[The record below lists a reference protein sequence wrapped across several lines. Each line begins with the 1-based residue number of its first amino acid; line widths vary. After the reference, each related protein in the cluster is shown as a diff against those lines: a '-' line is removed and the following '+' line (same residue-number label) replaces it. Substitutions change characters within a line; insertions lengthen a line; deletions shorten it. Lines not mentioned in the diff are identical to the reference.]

1 MITREAF
8 GTTKKLYCVYHA
20 WSYTLKGDLSH
31 AAFSQGLRG
40 EGGLPKDFSLA
51 DHGLQKLRVETLC
64 GLVFATF
71 SNATPPLLDWLG
83 DVAHGI
89 RRVLNKPLKVLGYD
103 TQRIHANW
111 KAYHEN
117 PRDSYHANILHTFYG
132 TFGLSRMSQESG
144 MILDKS
150 GRHVYFYTKAG
161 TEKKSEDY
169 EKTSSQL
176 RSHNDGLKLED
187 PSILKW
193 QDEYGDGVSVQIL
206 TTYPGFVLHQIANSL
221 ATRQICT
228 KGPGQTDL
236 VWTYFGFED
245 DDEAL
250 TERRLAQTNLAGS
263 AGMIS
268 VEDAAVCEMMQHAV
282 GDAQEGASFIEM
294 GGKEV
299 KFELDENGKPLG
311 VYFKEQKD
319 ANKLIEEYMLLANK
333 EVAKFIK
340 SKELPCVNRVHPTPD
355 DEKLLNLKKMALN
368 FGHELEISD
377 PETTKDELNK
387 LIKKIKDTPE
397 ENILSTL
404 VIRSMKKAYY
414 STEEIGHYGLD
425 FEDYSHFTSPIRR
438 YSDVFSHRLLSLALG
453 NDGYPKK

>member
-1 MITREAF
+1 MHPSDSHSSPLNAPSNKLPRQWPVEGFTRAPYWVYQDEEIFIKEQESIFRGNNWHYLGLEAEVKHPGDFKTTYIGEQSVILTRADDGTLNAVLNRCAHRGNMMTREAF
-8 GTTKKLYCVYHA
+8 GNTKKLYCVYHA

-40 EGGLPKDFSLA
+40 EGGLPKDFKNE
-51 DHGLQKLRVETLC
+51 DHGLQKLRVDTIC

-71 SNATPPLLDWLG
+71 SAETPPLEEWLG
-83 DVAHGI
+83 EVANGI
-89 RRVLNKPLKVLGYD
+89 RRVLKKPLKVLGYD

-144 MILDKS
+144 MILDKH

-161 TEKKSEDY
+161 TEKKSEDF
-169 EKTSSQL
+169 EKTSAQL

-193 QDEYGDGVSVQIL
+193 SDEYGDGISVQIL

-250 TERRLAQTNLAGS
+250 TERRLVQTNLAGS

-268 VEDAAVCEMMQHAV
+268 VEDAAVCEMMQHAF
-282 GDAQEGASFIEM
+282 GDAQEGSSFIEM
-294 GGKEV
+294 GGKD
-299 KFELDENGKPLG
+299 LDISGSSKLSERAIRNFWHHYK
-311 VYFKEQKD
+311 KD
-319 ANKLIEEYMLLANK
+319 M
-333 EVAKFIK
+333 
-340 SKELPCVNRVHPTPD
+340 
-355 DEKLLNLKKMALN
+355 NL
-368 FGHELEISD
+368 
-377 PETTKDELNK
+377 
-387 LIKKIKDTPE
+387 
-397 ENILSTL
+397 
-404 VIRSMKKAYY
+404 
-414 STEEIGHYGLD
+414 
-425 FEDYSHFTSPIRR
+425 
-438 YSDVFSHRLLSLALG
+438 
-453 NDGYPKK
+453 